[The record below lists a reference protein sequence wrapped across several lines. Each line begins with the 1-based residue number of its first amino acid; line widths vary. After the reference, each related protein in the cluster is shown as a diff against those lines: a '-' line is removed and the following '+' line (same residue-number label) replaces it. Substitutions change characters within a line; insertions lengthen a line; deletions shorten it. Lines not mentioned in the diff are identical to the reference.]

1 MILPIKRLRQFAVA
15 RVIMGCLAASNAA
28 AQSLPEPPARPP
40 VAASAAAT
48 YQDIE
53 ATLGLVPGFFKAFPQ
68 AGIAGGWAE
77 FKNLQVSENTLLTPK
92 VKQLI
97 GLAVSAQ
104 VPCSYCVYFHT
115 AVARAY
121 GATDGEI
128 QEAVALAAI
137 TRHWSTVLNGMAVD
151 LPTFKHEIDTSL
163 KMAADKAKKAEVKK

>member
-1 MILPIKRLRQFAVA
+1 MILPVKRLRQFAIARAVA
-15 RVIMGCLAASNAA
+15 GFLAASNAA
-28 AQSLPEPPARPP
+28 AQTLPDVQNPQA
-40 VAASAAAT
+40 AQASATAT

-68 AGIAGGWAE
+68 AGIAGSWAE
-77 FKNLQVSENTLLTPK
+77 FKNVQLSENTLLTPK

-137 TRHWSTVLNGMAVD
+137 SRHWSTVLNGMAVD
-151 LPTFKHEIDTSL
+151 LPTFKREIDASL
-163 KMAADKAKKAEVKK
+163 RMGADKASRK